1 MNKKSVVEDALFQ
14 IRNLE
19 EALKENAKGILSST
33 MKNEISS
40 LVKESLREQEEIDVE
55 DEEVVEPE
63 GQVDDVEDV
72 DLGVEPMA
80 TDDMEDD
87 DMEDMGMEDD
97 DAIDMTG
104 ADMSDVIKVFKSMD
118 DEDGVIVKRDANNN
132 IRLSDSET
140 GADYFIQLSEQYQDE
155 LDEQDDDLTLDE
167 TLYEIEMDDMDSRQD
182 VYRPD
187 VSDDEGW
194 SDKETQRMWNEQDED
209 GIVYRPDVSDDEGW
223 SDKETQRMWNE
234 EMDMDMD
241 MDPRRMSRRHSEMDE
256 TPMYEIEMDD
266 MDSRQDVYRPDVSD
280 DEGWSDKETQRM
292 WNEEMDMDMDFEEM
306 DMDPDPRGG
315 RNSRHYEDMDIDHV
329 MESKFK
335 SKGVGMGSPKFKYGQ
350 VMDYKT
356 TKQKEGKKMI
366 NTGSAK
372 KFSYK
377 DGENLDGEYR
387 PIKKRRET
395 TEASRT
401 LGAGRKFG
409 RNGLPKP
416 KAAPRHIS
424 ENEVEL
430 LKSKNEEYRKAL
442 NLFRT
447 KLNEVAI
454 FNSNLAYATRL
465 FTEHS
470 TTKQEK
476 INILRR
482 FDNVE
487 TLKESKSLYKSLK
500 DEFSSEKTKENS
512 INESF
517 EKSVTKTPVSGS
529 AVNLIESKTYEN
541 PQFLRMKDL
550 MGKIK

>member
-1 MNKKSVVEDALFQ
+1 MNKKSVVEDTLFQ
-14 IRNLE
+14 IKHLE

-55 DEEVVEPE
+55 DEEEVVEPE
-63 GQVDDVEDV
+63 GQEDDVEDI
-72 DLGVEPMA
+72 DLGAEPMDME
-80 TDDMEDD
+80 DDMEDD

-97 DAIDMTG
+97 EDAIDMTG

-118 DEDGVIVKRDANNN
+118 DEDGVIVKKDANNN
-132 IRLSDSET
+132 ITLSDTET
-140 GADYFIQLSEQYQDE
+140 GADYFIQLSEQYNEDE
-155 LDEQDDDLTLDE
+155 LDEEDNLTLDE
-167 TLYEIEMDDMDSRQD
+167 TLYEIEMDDFGM
-182 VYRPD
+182 
-187 VSDDEGW
+187 SDDEFEDEEFGF
-194 SDKETQRMWNEQDED
+194 EDED
-209 GIVYRPDVSDDEGW
+209 EEEEEG
-223 SDKETQRMWNE
+223 ER
-234 EMDMDMD
+234 
-241 MDPRRMSRRHSEMDE
+241 PRRMSRRHHEMDE
-256 TPMYEIEMDD
+256 TPMYETETDEVLYEIEMDEQED
-266 MDSRQDVYRPDVSD
+266 NKEQMD
-280 DEGWSDKETQRM
+280 
-292 WNEEMDMDMDFEEM
+292 EEDL
-306 DMDPDPRGG
+306 
-315 RNSRHYEDMDIDHV
+315 DHV

-335 SKGVGMGSPKFKYGQ
+335 AKGVGMGSPKFKYGQ

-377 DGENLDGEYR
+377 DGENLDGDYR
-387 PIKKRRET
+387 PIKKRET
-395 TEASRT
+395 KEASRT
-401 LGAGRKFG
+401 LGAGKRFG
-409 RNGLPKP
+409 RKGLPKP
-416 KAAPRHIS
+416 KAAPQHIS
-424 ENEVEL
+424 ETEVEL

-447 KLNEVAI
+447 KLNEVAV

-500 DEFSSEKTKENS
+500 DEFSSETTKDNS
-512 INESF
+512 LNESF
-517 EKSVTKTPVSGS
+517 EKAVTKTPVSGS

-550 MGKIK
+550 MGKLK

>member
-1 MNKKSVVEDALFQ
+1 
-14 IRNLE
+14 
-19 EALKENAKGILSST
+19 

-155 LDEQDDDLTLDE
+155 LDEQDDDDLTLDE

-209 GIVYRPDVSDDEGW
+209 GTVYRPNVSDDEGW

-306 DMDPDPRGG
+306 DMDSDSRGG
-315 RNSRHYEDMDIDHV
+315 RSSRHYEDMDIDHV

-335 SKGVGMGSPKFKYGQ
+335 YKGVGMGSPKFKYGQ

>member
-14 IRNLE
+14 IQSLE

-55 DEEVVEPE
+55 DEEEVVEPE

-72 DLGVEPMA
+72 DLGAEPMD
-80 TDDMEDD
+80 TDDDMEDD
-87 DMEDMGMEDD
+87 DMEDIDMGTDDD

-118 DEDGVIVKRDANNN
+118 DEDGVIVKKDANNN

-155 LDEQDDDLTLDE
+155 LDEEDEYEDEYEDEDLTLDE
-167 TLYEIEMDDMDSRQD
+167 TLYEIEMDDFGMS
-182 VYRPD
+182 
-187 VSDDEGW
+187 
-194 SDKETQRMWNEQDED
+194 DED
-209 GIVYRPDVSDDEGW
+209 ED
-223 SDKETQRMWNE
+223 E
-234 EMDMDMD
+234 EMDFEEEM
-241 MDPRRMSRRHSEMDE
+241 PRRMSRRHHEEMYE
-256 TPMYEIEMDD
+256 TPMYETNVDETLYEIEMDD
-266 MDSRQDVYRPDVSD
+266 FGMSD
-280 DEGWSDKETQRM
+280 EDED
-292 WNEEMDMDMDFEEM
+292 EEMDFEEM
-306 DMDPDPRGG
+306 DEEEMNR
-315 RNSRHYEDMDIDHV
+315 V

-335 SKGVGMGSPKFKYGQ
+335 AKGVGMGSPKFKYGQ

-401 LGAGRKFG
+401 LGAGTKFG

>member
-14 IRNLE
+14 IQSLE

-55 DEEVVEPE
+55 DEEEVVEPE

-72 DLGVEPMA
+72 ELGDEPMA
-80 TDDMEDD
+80 TDDDMEDD
-87 DMEDMGMEDD
+87 DTEDIDMGMEDE

-118 DEDGVIVKRDANNN
+118 DEDGVIVKRDASNN
-132 IRLSDSET
+132 ITLSDSET

-155 LDEQDDDLTLDE
+155 LDEEDEYEDEDLTLDE
-167 TLYEIEMDDMDSRQD
+167 TLYEIEMDDFGMS
-182 VYRPD
+182 
-187 VSDDEGW
+187 
-194 SDKETQRMWNEQDED
+194 DED
-209 GIVYRPDVSDDEGW
+209 EDEELEFE
-223 SDKETQRMWNE
+223 DEEE
-234 EMDMDMD
+234 EM
-241 MDPRRMSRRHSEMDE
+241 PRRMSRRHHEEMYE
-256 TPMYEIEMDD
+256 TPMYETNVDETLYEIEMDD
-266 MDSRQDVYRPDVSD
+266 FGMSD
-280 DEGWSDKETQRM
+280 EDEDEY
-292 WNEEMDMDMDFEEM
+292 EELDEE
-306 DMDPDPRGG
+306 DL
-315 RNSRHYEDMDIDHV
+315 DHV

-335 SKGVGMGSPKFKYGQ
+335 AKGVGMGSPKFKYGQ

-401 LGAGRKFG
+401 LGAGTKFG
-409 RNGLPKP
+409 RKGLPKP

>member
-1 MNKKSVVEDALFQ
+1 MNKKSVVEDTLFQ
-14 IRNLE
+14 IKNLE
-19 EALKENAKGILSST
+19 QVLKENAKGILSST
-33 MKNEISS
+33 MKDEISS

-55 DEEVVEPE
+55 DPEEVVEPE
-63 GQVDDVEDV
+63 GQEDDVEDI
-72 DLGVEPMA
+72 DLGDEPM
-80 TDDMEDD
+80 DMEVDMEDD
-87 DMEDMGMEDD
+87 DVEDISMDSEDD

-104 ADMSDVIKVFKSMD
+104 SDMSDVIKVFKSMS
-118 DEDGVIVKRDANNN
+118 DEDGVIVKKDANNN
-132 IRLSDSET
+132 ITLSDPET

-155 LDEQDDDLTLDE
+155 LDKEEDLSLDE
-167 TLYEIEMDDMDSRQD
+167 TLYEIEMDDFDM
-182 VYRPD
+182 
-187 VSDDEGW
+187 SDYG
-194 SDKETQRMWNEQDED
+194 TED
-209 GIVYRPDVSDDEGW
+209 
-223 SDKETQRMWNE
+223 
-234 EMDMDMD
+234 EMDFEEEDEMDFEEE
-241 MDPRRMSRRHSEMDE
+241 PRHRSRRHHEMDE
-256 TPMYEIEMDD
+256 TPMYETETDEVLYEIEMD
-266 MDSRQDVYRPDVSD
+266 
-280 DEGWSDKETQRM
+280 
-292 WNEEMDMDMDFEEM
+292 EEEDGE
-306 DMDPDPRGG
+306 DMDP
-315 RNSRHYEDMDIDHV
+315 V
-329 MESKFK
+329 MEGKFK
-335 SKGVGMGSPKFKYGQ
+335 AKGMGMGSPKFKYGQ
-350 VMDYKT
+350 TMDFKMP
-356 TKQKEGKKMI
+356 KQKEGKKMI

-372 KFSYK
+372 KFTYK

-387 PIKKRRET
+387 PIKKRKET

-409 RNGLPKP
+409 RKGLPKP
-416 KAAPRHIS
+416 KSAPQNIS
-424 ENEVEL
+424 ETEVEL

-447 KLNEVAI
+447 KLNEVAV

-487 TLKESKSLYKSLK
+487 TLKESKSLYKTLK
-500 DEFSSEKTKENS
+500 DEFSSETTKENS

>member
-14 IRNLE
+14 IRSLE

-55 DEEVVEPE
+55 DEEEVVEPE

-80 TDDMEDD
+80 TDDGIEDD
-87 DMEDMGMEDD
+87 DIEDIDMGVEDD

-132 IRLSDSET
+132 ITLSDSET

-155 LDEQDDDLTLDE
+155 LDEEDEDEDEYEGEDLTLDE
-167 TLYEIEMDDMDSRQD
+167 DLYEIEMDDFGMS
-182 VYRPD
+182 
-187 VSDDEGW
+187 E
-194 SDKETQRMWNEQDED
+194 EDED
-209 GIVYRPDVSDDEGW
+209 EETDEVL
-223 SDKETQRMWNE
+223 
-234 EMDMDMD
+234 
-241 MDPRRMSRRHSEMDE
+241 
-256 TPMYEIEMDD
+256 YEIEMD
-266 MDSRQDVYRPDVSD
+266 
-280 DEGWSDKETQRM
+280 E
-292 WNEEMDMDMDFEEM
+292 EEMDEEEM
-306 DMDPDPRGG
+306 DE
-315 RNSRHYEDMDIDHV
+315 EDTDHV

-401 LGAGRKFG
+401 LGAGTKFG
-409 RNGLPKP
+409 RKGLPKP
-416 KAAPRHIS
+416 KAAPQHIS
-424 ENEVEL
+424 ETEVEL

-500 DEFSSEKTKENS
+500 DEFSSETTKENS

-550 MGKIK
+550 MVKIK

>member
-55 DEEVVEPE
+55 DEEEVVEPE

-72 DLGVEPMA
+72 DLGVEPMD
-80 TDDMEDD
+80 TDDDMEDD
-87 DMEDMGMEDD
+87 DMEDIDMGMEDD

-118 DEDGVIVKRDANNN
+118 DEDGVIVKKDANNN
-132 IRLSDSET
+132 ITLSDSET

-155 LDEQDDDLTLDE
+155 LDEEDEDEDEYEGEDLTLDE
-167 TLYEIEMDDMDSRQD
+167 DLYEIEMDDFGMS
-182 VYRPD
+182 
-187 VSDDEGW
+187 E
-194 SDKETQRMWNEQDED
+194 EDED
-209 GIVYRPDVSDDEGW
+209 EETDEVL
-223 SDKETQRMWNE
+223 
-234 EMDMDMD
+234 
-241 MDPRRMSRRHSEMDE
+241 
-256 TPMYEIEMDD
+256 YEIEMD
-266 MDSRQDVYRPDVSD
+266 
-280 DEGWSDKETQRM
+280 E
-292 WNEEMDMDMDFEEM
+292 EEMDEEEM
-306 DMDPDPRGG
+306 DE
-315 RNSRHYEDMDIDHV
+315 EDTDHV

-377 DGENLDGEYR
+377 DGENLDGDYK

-401 LGAGRKFG
+401 LGAGTKFG
-409 RNGLPKP
+409 RKGLPKP
-416 KAAPRHIS
+416 KAAPQHIS
-424 ENEVEL
+424 ETEVEL

-487 TLKESKSLYKSLK
+487 TIKESKSLYKTLK
-500 DEFSSEKTKENS
+500 DEFSSETTKENS

>member
-1 MNKKSVVEDALFQ
+1 
-14 IRNLE
+14 
-19 EALKENAKGILSST
+19 

-55 DEEVVEPE
+55 DEEEVVEPE

-72 DLGVEPMA
+72 DLGPEPMA
-80 TDDMEDD
+80 MDDDMEDD
-87 DMEDMGMEDD
+87 EMEGMGMEDD

-118 DEDGVIVKRDANNN
+118 DEDGVIVKRDASNN
-132 IRLSDSET
+132 ITLSDSGT

-155 LDEQDDDLTLDE
+155 YEDEDEDLTLDE
-167 TLYEIEMDDMDSRQD
+167 TLYEIEMDDFGM
-182 VYRPD
+182 
-187 VSDDEGW
+187 SDDMN
-194 SDKETQRMWNEQDED
+194 D
-209 GIVYRPDVSDDEGW
+209 
-223 SDKETQRMWNE
+223 E
-234 EMDMDMD
+234 EMDFEEMDFEER
-241 MDPRRMSRRHSEMDE
+241 PRRMSRRHHEEMDE
-256 TPMYEIEMDD
+256 
-266 MDSRQDVYRPDVSD
+266 
-280 DEGWSDKETQRM
+280 
-292 WNEEMDMDMDFEEM
+292 
-306 DMDPDPRGG
+306 
-315 RNSRHYEDMDIDHV
+315 EDMDHV

-335 SKGVGMGSPKFKYGQ
+335 AKGVGMGSPKFKYGQ

-401 LGAGRKFG
+401 LGAGTKFG
-409 RNGLPKP
+409 RKGLPKP
-416 KAAPRHIS
+416 KAAPQHIS
-424 ENEVEL
+424 ETEVEL

-447 KLNEVAI
+447 KLNEVAT

>member
-14 IRNLE
+14 IQSLE

-55 DEEVVEPE
+55 DEKEVVEPE

-72 DLGVEPMA
+72 ELGDEPMA
-80 TDDMEDD
+80 TDDDMEDD
-87 DMEDMGMEDD
+87 DMEDIDMGVEDD

-132 IRLSDSET
+132 ITLSDSET

-155 LDEQDDDLTLDE
+155 LDEEDEYEDEDITLDE
-167 TLYEIEMDDMDSRQD
+167 TLYEIEMDDFGMS
-182 VYRPD
+182 
-187 VSDDEGW
+187 
-194 SDKETQRMWNEQDED
+194 DED
-209 GIVYRPDVSDDEGW
+209 E
-223 SDKETQRMWNE
+223 E
-234 EMDMDMD
+234 EMDFEER
-241 MDPRRMSRRHSEMDE
+241 PRRMSRRHNEEMYE
-256 TPMYEIEMDD
+256 TPMYETNVDETLYEIEMDD
-266 MDSRQDVYRPDVSD
+266 FGMSD
-280 DEGWSDKETQRM
+280 EDED
-292 WNEEMDMDMDFEEM
+292 EEMDFEEL
-306 DMDPDPRGG
+306 DE
-315 RNSRHYEDMDIDHV
+315 EDLDHV

-335 SKGVGMGSPKFKYGQ
+335 AKGVGMGSPKFKYGQ

-401 LGAGRKFG
+401 LGAGTKFG
-409 RNGLPKP
+409 RKGLPKP
-416 KAAPRHIS
+416 KAAPQHIS
-424 ENEVEL
+424 ETEVEL

-500 DEFSSEKTKENS
+500 DEFSSETTKENS

-550 MGKIK
+550 MVKIK

>member
-1 MNKKSVVEDALFQ
+1 MNKKSVVEDTLFQ
-14 IRNLE
+14 IKHLE

-55 DEEVVEPE
+55 DEEEVVEPE
-63 GQVDDVEDV
+63 GQEDDVEDI
-72 DLGVEPMA
+72 DLGAEPMDVE
-80 TDDMEDD
+80 DDMEDD
-87 DMEDMGMEDD
+87 DMEDMDMGMEDD
-97 DAIDMTG
+97 EDAIDMTG

-118 DEDGVIVKRDANNN
+118 DEDGVIVKKDANNN
-132 IRLSDSET
+132 ITLSDTET
-140 GADYFIQLSEQYQDE
+140 GADYFIQLSEQYNEDE
-155 LDEQDDDLTLDE
+155 LDEEDDLTLDE
-167 TLYEIEMDDMDSRQD
+167 TLYEIEMDDFGM
-182 VYRPD
+182 
-187 VSDDEGW
+187 SDDEFEDEEFGF
-194 SDKETQRMWNEQDED
+194 EDED
-209 GIVYRPDVSDDEGW
+209 
-223 SDKETQRMWNE
+223 E
-234 EMDMDMD
+234 EEEER
-241 MDPRRMSRRHSEMDE
+241 PRRMSRRHHEMDE
-256 TPMYEIEMDD
+256 TPMYETETDEVLYEIEMDE
-266 MDSRQDVYRPDVSD
+266 QEG
-280 DEGWSDKETQRM
+280 DEGIPPKTRVSQSGM
-292 WNEEMDMDMDFEEM
+292 EEMDEE
-306 DMDPDPRGG
+306 DL
-315 RNSRHYEDMDIDHV
+315 DHV

-335 SKGVGMGSPKFKYGQ
+335 AKGVGMGSPKFKYGQ

-377 DGENLDGEYR
+377 DGENLDGDYR
-387 PIKKRRET
+387 PIKKRET
-395 TEASRT
+395 KEASRT
-401 LGAGRKFG
+401 LGAGTRFG
-409 RNGLPKP
+409 RKGLPKP
-416 KAAPRHIS
+416 KAAPQHIS
-424 ENEVEL
+424 ETEVEL

-447 KLNEVAI
+447 KLNEVAV

-500 DEFSSEKTKENS
+500 DEFSSETTKDNS
-512 INESF
+512 LNESF
-517 EKSVTKTPVSGS
+517 EKAVTKTPVSGS

-550 MGKIK
+550 MGKLK

>member
-1 MNKKSVVEDALFQ
+1 MNKKSVVEDTLFQ
-14 IRNLE
+14 IKNLE
-19 EALKENAKGILSST
+19 QVLKENAKGILSST
-33 MKNEISS
+33 MKDEISS

-55 DEEVVEPE
+55 DPEEVVEPE
-63 GQVDDVEDV
+63 GQEDDVEDI
-72 DLGVEPMA
+72 DLGDEPM
-80 TDDMEDD
+80 DMEVDMEDD
-87 DMEDMGMEDD
+87 DVEDISMDSEDD

-104 ADMSDVIKVFKSMD
+104 SDMSDVIKVFKSMS
-118 DEDGVIVKRDANNN
+118 DEDGVIVKKDANNN
-132 IRLSDSET
+132 ITLSDPET

-155 LDEQDDDLTLDE
+155 LDKEEDLSLDE
-167 TLYEIEMDDMDSRQD
+167 TLYEIEMDDFEMS
-182 VYRPD
+182 Y
-187 VSDDEGW
+187 DD
-194 SDKETQRMWNEQDED
+194 MED
-209 GIVYRPDVSDDEGW
+209 DDME
-223 SDKETQRMWNE
+223 DDFEEE
-234 EMDMDMD
+234 EMDFEER
-241 MDPRRMSRRHSEMDE
+241 PRRMSRRHHEMDE
-256 TPMYEIEMDD
+256 TPMYETETDEVLYEIEMD
-266 MDSRQDVYRPDVSD
+266 
-280 DEGWSDKETQRM
+280 
-292 WNEEMDMDMDFEEM
+292 EEEDGE
-306 DMDPDPRGG
+306 DMDP
-315 RNSRHYEDMDIDHV
+315 V
-329 MESKFK
+329 MEGKFK
-335 SKGVGMGSPKFKYGQ
+335 AKGMGMGSPKFTYGQ
-350 VMDYKT
+350 TMDFKMP
-356 TKQKEGKKMI
+356 KQKEGKKMI

-372 KFSYK
+372 KFTYK

-387 PIKKRRET
+387 PIKKRKET

-409 RNGLPKP
+409 RKGLPKP
-416 KAAPRHIS
+416 KAAPQHIS
-424 ENEVEL
+424 ETEVEL

-487 TLKESKSLYKSLK
+487 TLKESKSLYKTLK
-500 DEFSSEKTKENS
+500 DEFSSETTKENS

>member
-1 MNKKSVVEDALFQ
+1 MADTKKLV
-14 IRNLE
+14 E
-19 EALKENAKGILSST
+19 EAMSQIKSLENVIAENAKGILSST

-55 DEEVVEPE
+55 DEEEVVEPE

-72 DLGVEPMA
+72 DLGAEPMA
-80 TDDMEDD
+80 TDDDMEDD
-87 DMEDMGMEDD
+87 DMEDIDMGTDDD

-118 DEDGVIVKRDANNN
+118 DEDGVIVKRDASNN
-132 IRLSDSET
+132 ITLSDSET

-155 LDEQDDDLTLDE
+155 LDEEDEYEDEYEDEDLTLDE
-167 TLYEIEMDDMDSRQD
+167 TLYEIEMDDFGMS
-182 VYRPD
+182 
-187 VSDDEGW
+187 
-194 SDKETQRMWNEQDED
+194 DED
-209 GIVYRPDVSDDEGW
+209 EDEELEFE
-223 SDKETQRMWNE
+223 DEEE
-234 EMDMDMD
+234 EMDFEER
-241 MDPRRMSRRHSEMDE
+241 PRRMSRRHHEEMYE
-256 TPMYEIEMDD
+256 TPMYETNVDETLYEIEMDD
-266 MDSRQDVYRPDVSD
+266 FGMSD
-280 DEGWSDKETQRM
+280 EDEELD
-292 WNEEMDMDMDFEEM
+292 EEDL
-306 DMDPDPRGG
+306 
-315 RNSRHYEDMDIDHV
+315 DHV

-335 SKGVGMGSPKFKYGQ
+335 AKGVGMGSPKFKYGQ

-401 LGAGRKFG
+401 LGAGTKFG
-409 RNGLPKP
+409 RKGLPKP
-416 KAAPRHIS
+416 KAAPQHIS
-424 ENEVEL
+424 ETEVEL

>member
-118 DEDGVIVKRDANNN
+118 DEDGVIVKRDASNN
-132 IRLSDSET
+132 ITLSDSGT

-155 LDEQDDDLTLDE
+155 YEDEDEDLTLDEIMLDE
-167 TLYEIEMDDMDSRQD
+167 TLYEIEMDDFGM
-182 VYRPD
+182 
-187 VSDDEGW
+187 SDD
-194 SDKETQRMWNEQDED
+194 M
-209 GIVYRPDVSDDEGW
+209 DD
-223 SDKETQRMWNE
+223 E
-234 EMDMDMD
+234 EMDFEEMDFEER
-241 MDPRRMSRRHSEMDE
+241 PRRMSRRHHE
-256 TPMYEIEMDD
+256 EMDD
-266 MDSRQDVYRPDVSD
+266 
-280 DEGWSDKETQRM
+280 
-292 WNEEMDMDMDFEEM
+292 
-306 DMDPDPRGG
+306 
-315 RNSRHYEDMDIDHV
+315 EDMDHV

-335 SKGVGMGSPKFKYGQ
+335 AKGVGMGSPKFKYGQ

-416 KAAPRHIS
+416 KAAPQHIS
-424 ENEVEL
+424 ETEVEL

-550 MGKIK
+550 MGRIK

>member
-14 IRNLE
+14 IRSLE

-55 DEEVVEPE
+55 DEEEVVEPE

-80 TDDMEDD
+80 TDDGIEDD
-87 DMEDMGMEDD
+87 DIEDIDMGVEDD

-118 DEDGVIVKRDANNN
+118 DEDGVIVKKDANNN
-132 IRLSDSET
+132 ITLSDSET

-155 LDEQDDDLTLDE
+155 LDEEDEDEDEYEGEDLTLDE
-167 TLYEIEMDDMDSRQD
+167 DLYEIEMDDFGMS
-182 VYRPD
+182 
-187 VSDDEGW
+187 E
-194 SDKETQRMWNEQDED
+194 EDED
-209 GIVYRPDVSDDEGW
+209 EETDEVL
-223 SDKETQRMWNE
+223 
-234 EMDMDMD
+234 
-241 MDPRRMSRRHSEMDE
+241 
-256 TPMYEIEMDD
+256 YEIEMD
-266 MDSRQDVYRPDVSD
+266 
-280 DEGWSDKETQRM
+280 E
-292 WNEEMDMDMDFEEM
+292 EEMDEEEM
-306 DMDPDPRGG
+306 DE
-315 RNSRHYEDMDIDHV
+315 EDTDHV

-377 DGENLDGEYR
+377 DGENLDGDYK

-401 LGAGRKFG
+401 LGAGTKFG
-409 RNGLPKP
+409 RKGLPKP
-416 KAAPRHIS
+416 KAAPQHIS
-424 ENEVEL
+424 ETEVEL

-550 MGKIK
+550 MVKIK

>member
-1 MNKKSVVEDALFQ
+1 MNKKSVVEDTLFQ
-14 IRNLE
+14 IKNLE
-19 EALKENAKGILSST
+19 QVLKENAKGILSST
-33 MKNEISS
+33 MKDEISS

-55 DEEVVEPE
+55 DPEEVVEPE
-63 GQVDDVEDV
+63 GQEDDVEDI
-72 DLGVEPMA
+72 DLGAEPM
-80 TDDMEDD
+80 DMEVDMEDD
-87 DMEDMGMEDD
+87 DVEDISMDSEDD

-104 ADMSDVIKVFKSMD
+104 ADMSDVIKVFKSMS
-118 DEDGVIVKRDANNN
+118 DEDGVIVKKDANNN
-132 IRLSDSET
+132 ITLSDPET

-155 LDEQDDDLTLDE
+155 LDKEEDLSLDE
-167 TLYEIEMDDMDSRQD
+167 TLYEIEMDDFDMSDYG
-182 VYRPD
+182 VE
-187 VSDDEGW
+187 DDEF
-194 SDKETQRMWNEQDED
+194 EDED
-209 GIVYRPDVSDDEGW
+209 E
-223 SDKETQRMWNE
+223 E
-234 EMDMDMD
+234 EMDFEEE
-241 MDPRRMSRRHSEMDE
+241 PRHRSRRHHEMDE
-256 TPMYEIEMDD
+256 TPMYETETDEVLYEIEMD
-266 MDSRQDVYRPDVSD
+266 
-280 DEGWSDKETQRM
+280 E
-292 WNEEMDMDMDFEEM
+292 EEMEEEEGE
-306 DMDPDPRGG
+306 DMDP
-315 RNSRHYEDMDIDHV
+315 V
-329 MESKFK
+329 MEGKFK
-335 SKGVGMGSPKFKYGQ
+335 AKGIGMGSPKFKYGQ
-350 VMDYKT
+350 TMDYKT

-377 DGENLDGEYR
+377 DGENLDGDYK

-401 LGAGRKFG
+401 LGAGTKFG
-409 RNGLPKP
+409 RKGLPKP
-416 KAAPRHIS
+416 KAAPQHIS
-424 ENEVEL
+424 ETEVEL

-487 TLKESKSLYKSLK
+487 TLKESKSLYKTLK
-500 DEFSSEKTKENS
+500 DEFSSEITKENS

>member
-14 IRNLE
+14 IRSLE

-55 DEEVVEPE
+55 DEEEVVEPE

-72 DLGVEPMA
+72 DLGAEPIP
-80 TDDMEDD
+80 TDDIEDD
-87 DMEDMGMEDD
+87 DIEDIDMGMEDE

-118 DEDGVIVKRDANNN
+118 DEDGVIVKRDASNN
-132 IRLSDSET
+132 ITLSDSET

-155 LDEQDDDLTLDE
+155 LDEQDEDEDEDEDLTLDEIMLDE
-167 TLYEIEMDDMDSRQD
+167 TLYEIEMDDFGM
-182 VYRPD
+182 
-187 VSDDEGW
+187 SDDME
-194 SDKETQRMWNEQDED
+194 DE
-209 GIVYRPDVSDDEGW
+209 E
-223 SDKETQRMWNE
+223 EE
-234 EMDMDMD
+234 EMDFEER
-241 MDPRRMSRRHSEMDE
+241 PRRMSRRHNEEMYE
-256 TPMYEIEMDD
+256 TPMYETNVDETLYEIEMDD
-266 MDSRQDVYRPDVSD
+266 FGMSD
-280 DEGWSDKETQRM
+280 EEEYEELDE
-292 WNEEMDMDMDFEEM
+292 
-306 DMDPDPRGG
+306 
-315 RNSRHYEDMDIDHV
+315 EDLDHV

-335 SKGVGMGSPKFKYGQ
+335 AKGVGMGSPKFKYGQ

-401 LGAGRKFG
+401 LGAGTKFG
-409 RNGLPKP
+409 RKGLPKP
-416 KAAPRHIS
+416 KAAPQHIS
-424 ENEVEL
+424 ETEVEL

-500 DEFSSEKTKENS
+500 DEFSSETTKES
-512 INESF
+512 SLNESF
-517 EKSVTKTPVSGS
+517 EKAVTKTPVSGS

>member
-1 MNKKSVVEDALFQ
+1 MNKKSVVEDTLFQ
-14 IRNLE
+14 IKNLE
-19 EALKENAKGILSST
+19 QVLKENAKGILSST
-33 MKNEISS
+33 MKDEISS

-55 DEEVVEPE
+55 DPEEVVEPE
-63 GQVDDVEDV
+63 GQEDDVEDI
-72 DLGVEPMA
+72 DLGAEPM
-80 TDDMEDD
+80 DMEVDMEDD
-87 DMEDMGMEDD
+87 DVEDIDMDVEDD

-104 ADMSDVIKVFKSMD
+104 ADMSDVIKVFKSMS
-118 DEDGVIVKRDANNN
+118 DEDGVIVKKDANNN
-132 IRLSDSET
+132 ITLSDPET
-140 GADYFIQLSEQYQDE
+140 GADYYIQLSEQYNEDKYE
-155 LDEQDDDLTLDE
+155 DLSLDE
-167 TLYEIEMDDMDSRQD
+167 TLYEIEMDEFDMSYDDMEDSD
-182 VYRPD
+182 MGMED
-187 VSDDEGW
+187 SDMGMEDDE
-194 SDKETQRMWNEQDED
+194 
-209 GIVYRPDVSDDEGW
+209 
-223 SDKETQRMWNE
+223 
-234 EMDMDMD
+234 EM
-241 MDPRRMSRRHSEMDE
+241 PRRMSRRHHEMDE
-256 TPMYEIEMDD
+256 TPMYETETDEVLYEIEMD
-266 MDSRQDVYRPDVSD
+266 
-280 DEGWSDKETQRM
+280 E
-292 WNEEMDMDMDFEEM
+292 
-306 DMDPDPRGG
+306 
-315 RNSRHYEDMDIDHV
+315 EDMDEEDMDHV
-329 MESKFK
+329 MEAKFK
-335 SKGVGMGSPKFKYGQ
+335 AKGMGMGSPKFEYGQ
-350 VMDYKT
+350 TMDYKT

-372 KFSYK
+372 KFTYK

-387 PIKKRRET
+387 PIKKRKET

-409 RNGLPKP
+409 RKGLPKP
-416 KAAPRHIS
+416 KAAPQHIS
-424 ENEVEL
+424 ETEVEL

-487 TLKESKSLYKSLK
+487 TLKESKSLYKTLK
-500 DEFSSEKTKENS
+500 DEFSSETTKENS

>member
-14 IRNLE
+14 IRSLE

-55 DEEVVEPE
+55 DEEEVVEPE

-72 DLGVEPMA
+72 DLGPEPMA
-80 TDDMEDD
+80 MDDDMEDD
-87 DMEDMGMEDD
+87 EMEGMGMEDD

-118 DEDGVIVKRDANNN
+118 DEDGVIVKRDASNN
-132 IRLSDSET
+132 ITLSDSGT

-155 LDEQDDDLTLDE
+155 YEDEDEDLTLDEIMLDE
-167 TLYEIEMDDMDSRQD
+167 TLYEIEMDDFGM
-182 VYRPD
+182 
-187 VSDDEGW
+187 SDD
-194 SDKETQRMWNEQDED
+194 M
-209 GIVYRPDVSDDEGW
+209 DD
-223 SDKETQRMWNE
+223 E
-234 EMDMDMD
+234 EMDFEEMDFEER
-241 MDPRRMSRRHSEMDE
+241 PRRMSSRHNEEMYE
-256 TPMYEIEMDD
+256 TPMYETNVDETLYEIEMDD
-266 MDSRQDVYRPDVSD
+266 FGMSD
-280 DEGWSDKETQRM
+280 EDED
-292 WNEEMDMDMDFEEM
+292 EEMDFEDE
-306 DMDPDPRGG
+306 DE
-315 RNSRHYEDMDIDHV
+315 EDMDHV

-335 SKGVGMGSPKFKYGQ
+335 AKGVGMGSPKFKYGQ

-401 LGAGRKFG
+401 LGAGTKFG
-409 RNGLPKP
+409 RKGLPKP
-416 KAAPRHIS
+416 KAAPQHIS
-424 ENEVEL
+424 ETEVEL

>member
-1 MNKKSVVEDALFQ
+1 
-14 IRNLE
+14 
-19 EALKENAKGILSST
+19 
-33 MKNEISS
+33 
-40 LVKESLREQEEIDVE
+40 
-55 DEEVVEPE
+55 
-63 GQVDDVEDV
+63 
-72 DLGVEPMA
+72 
-80 TDDMEDD
+80 MEDD
-87 DMEDMGMEDD
+87 DIEDIDLGMEDE

-118 DEDGVIVKRDANNN
+118 DEDGVIVKRDASNN
-132 IRLSDSET
+132 ITLSDSET

-155 LDEQDDDLTLDE
+155 LDEEDEYEGEDLTLDE
-167 TLYEIEMDDMDSRQD
+167 TLYEIEMDDFGMS
-182 VYRPD
+182 
-187 VSDDEGW
+187 
-194 SDKETQRMWNEQDED
+194 DED
-209 GIVYRPDVSDDEGW
+209 EELEFEDE
-223 SDKETQRMWNE
+223 E
-234 EMDMDMD
+234 EEEI
-241 MDPRRMSRRHSEMDE
+241 PRRMSRRHHEEMYE
-256 TPMYEIEMDD
+256 TPMYETNVDETLYEIEMDD
-266 MDSRQDVYRPDVSD
+266 LGMSD
-280 DEGWSDKETQRM
+280 EDEELY
-292 WNEEMDMDMDFEEM
+292 EEDL
-306 DMDPDPRGG
+306 
-315 RNSRHYEDMDIDHV
+315 DHV

-335 SKGVGMGSPKFKYGQ
+335 AKGVGMGSPKFKYGQ

-401 LGAGRKFG
+401 LGAGTKFG
-409 RNGLPKP
+409 RKGLPKP
-416 KAAPRHIS
+416 KAAPQHIS
-424 ENEVEL
+424 ETEVEL

>member
-1 MNKKSVVEDALFQ
+1 MNKKSVVEDTLFQ
-14 IRNLE
+14 IKHLE

-55 DEEVVEPE
+55 DEEEVVEPE
-63 GQVDDVEDV
+63 GQEDDVEDI
-72 DLGVEPMA
+72 DLGAEPMDME
-80 TDDMEDD
+80 DDMEDD
-87 DMEDMGMEDD
+87 DMEDMDMGMEDD
-97 DAIDMTG
+97 EDAIDMTG

-118 DEDGVIVKRDANNN
+118 DEDGVIVKKDANNN
-132 IRLSDSET
+132 ITLSDTET
-140 GADYFIQLSEQYQDE
+140 GADYFIQLSEQYNEDN
-155 LDEQDDDLTLDE
+155 LTLDE
-167 TLYEIEMDDMDSRQD
+167 TLYEIEMDDFGM
-182 VYRPD
+182 
-187 VSDDEGW
+187 SDDEFEDEEFGF
-194 SDKETQRMWNEQDED
+194 EDED
-209 GIVYRPDVSDDEGW
+209 
-223 SDKETQRMWNE
+223 E
-234 EMDMDMD
+234 EEEER
-241 MDPRRMSRRHSEMDE
+241 PRRMSRRHHEMDE
-256 TPMYEIEMDD
+256 TPMYETQVDEVLYEITLDEDADAEGYPEMDED
-266 MDSRQDVYRPDVSD
+266 ADA
-280 DEGWSDKETQRM
+280 EGYP
-292 WNEEMDMDMDFEEM
+292 EMDEEEL
-306 DMDPDPRGG
+306 
-315 RNSRHYEDMDIDHV
+315 NNV

-335 SKGVGMGSPKFKYGQ
+335 AKGVGMGSPKFKYGQ

-377 DGENLDGEYR
+377 DGENLDGDYR
-387 PIKKRRET
+387 PIKKRET
-395 TEASRT
+395 KEASRT
-401 LGAGRKFG
+401 LGAGTRFG
-409 RNGLPKP
+409 RKGLPKP
-416 KAAPRHIS
+416 KAAPQHIS
-424 ENEVEL
+424 ETEVEL

-447 KLNEVAI
+447 KLNEVAV

-500 DEFSSEKTKENS
+500 DEFSSETTKDNS
-512 INESF
+512 LNESF
-517 EKSVTKTPVSGS
+517 EKAVTKTPVSGS

-550 MGKIK
+550 MGKLK

>member
-14 IRNLE
+14 IRSLE

-55 DEEVVEPE
+55 DEEEVVEPE

-80 TDDMEDD
+80 TDDDMEDD
-87 DMEDMGMEDD
+87 DIEDIDLGMEDE

-104 ADMSDVIKVFKSMD
+104 ADMSDVIKVFKSMS
-118 DEDGVIVKRDANNN
+118 DEDGVIVKKDANNN
-132 IRLSDSET
+132 ITLSDPET

-155 LDEQDDDLTLDE
+155 LDEQDEDGYEGEDLTLDE
-167 TLYEIEMDDMDSRQD
+167 TLYEIEMDDFGM
-182 VYRPD
+182 
-187 VSDDEGW
+187 SDD
-194 SDKETQRMWNEQDED
+194 M
-209 GIVYRPDVSDDEGW
+209 DDE
-223 SDKETQRMWNE
+223 EEEEE
-234 EMDMDMD
+234 EMDFEER
-241 MDPRRMSRRHSEMDE
+241 PIRMSRRHSEEMYE
-256 TPMYEIEMDD
+256 TPMYETDVDETLYEIEMNDFG
-266 MDSRQDVYRPDVSD
+266 MSD
-280 DEGWSDKETQRM
+280 EDE
-292 WNEEMDMDMDFEEM
+292 
-306 DMDPDPRGG
+306 
-315 RNSRHYEDMDIDHV
+315 EDLDHV

-335 SKGVGMGSPKFKYGQ
+335 AKGVGMGSPKFKYGQ

-401 LGAGRKFG
+401 LGAGTKFG
-409 RNGLPKP
+409 RKGLPKP

-550 MGKIK
+550 MVKIK

>member
-1 MNKKSVVEDALFQ
+1 M
-14 IRNLE
+14 
-19 EALKENAKGILSST
+19 
-33 MKNEISS
+33 
-40 LVKESLREQEEIDVE
+40 
-55 DEEVVEPE
+55 
-63 GQVDDVEDV
+63 
-72 DLGVEPMA
+72 GV
-80 TDDMEDD
+80 
-87 DMEDMGMEDD
+87 EDD

-118 DEDGVIVKRDANNN
+118 DEDGVIVKRDASNN
-132 IRLSDSET
+132 ITLSDSET

-155 LDEQDDDLTLDE
+155 LDEEDEYEDEDLTLDE
-167 TLYEIEMDDMDSRQD
+167 TLYEIEMDDFGMS
-182 VYRPD
+182 
-187 VSDDEGW
+187 
-194 SDKETQRMWNEQDED
+194 DED
-209 GIVYRPDVSDDEGW
+209 EDEELEFE
-223 SDKETQRMWNE
+223 DEEE
-234 EMDMDMD
+234 EMDFEER
-241 MDPRRMSRRHSEMDE
+241 PRRMSRRHHEEMYE
-256 TPMYEIEMDD
+256 TPMYETNVDETLYEIEMDD
-266 MDSRQDVYRPDVSD
+266 FGMSD
-280 DEGWSDKETQRM
+280 EDEELD
-292 WNEEMDMDMDFEEM
+292 EEDL
-306 DMDPDPRGG
+306 
-315 RNSRHYEDMDIDHV
+315 DHV

-335 SKGVGMGSPKFKYGQ
+335 AKGVGMGSPKFKYGQ

-401 LGAGRKFG
+401 LGAGTKFG
-409 RNGLPKP
+409 RKGLPKP
-416 KAAPRHIS
+416 KAAPQHIS
-424 ENEVEL
+424 ETEVEL

-550 MGKIK
+550 MVKIK

>member
-1 MNKKSVVEDALFQ
+1 MY
-14 IRNLE
+14 
-19 EALKENAKGILSST
+19 
-33 MKNEISS
+33 
-40 LVKESLREQEEIDVE
+40 
-55 DEEVVEPE
+55 
-63 GQVDDVEDV
+63 
-72 DLGVEPMA
+72 
-80 TDDMEDD
+80 
-87 DMEDMGMEDD
+87 
-97 DAIDMTG
+97 
-104 ADMSDVIKVFKSMD
+104 
-118 DEDGVIVKRDANNN
+118 
-132 IRLSDSET
+132 ET
-140 GADYFIQLSEQYQDE
+140 NV
-155 LDEQDDDLTLDE
+155 DE
-167 TLYEIEMDDMDSRQD
+167 TLYEIEMDDFGM
-182 VYRPD
+182 
-187 VSDDEGW
+187 SDEY
-194 SDKETQRMWNEQDED
+194 ED
-209 GIVYRPDVSDDEGW
+209 
-223 SDKETQRMWNE
+223 E
-234 EMDMDMD
+234 EM
-241 MDPRRMSRRHSEMDE
+241 
-256 TPMYEIEMDD
+256 YE
-266 MDSRQDVYRPDVSD
+266 
-280 DEGWSDKETQRM
+280 
-292 WNEEMDMDMDFEEM
+292 
-306 DMDPDPRGG
+306 
-315 RNSRHYEDMDIDHV
+315 EDMDHV

-335 SKGVGMGSPKFKYGQ
+335 AKGVGMGSPKFKYGQ

-401 LGAGRKFG
+401 LGAGTKFG
-409 RNGLPKP
+409 RKGLPKP
-416 KAAPRHIS
+416 KAAPQHIS
-424 ENEVEL
+424 ETEVEL

-500 DEFSSEKTKENS
+500 DEFSSETTKENS

>member
-14 IRNLE
+14 IRSLE

-55 DEEVVEPE
+55 DEEEVVEPE

-80 TDDMEDD
+80 TDDGIEDD
-87 DMEDMGMEDD
+87 DIEDIDMGVEDD

-118 DEDGVIVKRDANNN
+118 DEDGVIVKKDANNN
-132 IRLSDSET
+132 ITLSDSET

-155 LDEQDDDLTLDE
+155 LDEEDEDEDEYEGEDLTLDE
-167 TLYEIEMDDMDSRQD
+167 DLYEIEMDDFGMS
-182 VYRPD
+182 
-187 VSDDEGW
+187 E
-194 SDKETQRMWNEQDED
+194 EDED
-209 GIVYRPDVSDDEGW
+209 EETDEVL
-223 SDKETQRMWNE
+223 
-234 EMDMDMD
+234 
-241 MDPRRMSRRHSEMDE
+241 
-256 TPMYEIEMDD
+256 YEIEMD
-266 MDSRQDVYRPDVSD
+266 
-280 DEGWSDKETQRM
+280 E
-292 WNEEMDMDMDFEEM
+292 EEMDEEEM
-306 DMDPDPRGG
+306 DE
-315 RNSRHYEDMDIDHV
+315 EDTDHV

-401 LGAGRKFG
+401 LGAGTKFG
-409 RNGLPKP
+409 RKGLPKP
-416 KAAPRHIS
+416 KAAPQHIS
-424 ENEVEL
+424 ETEVEL

-500 DEFSSEKTKENS
+500 DEFSSETTKENS

-550 MGKIK
+550 MVKIK

>member
-14 IRNLE
+14 IRSLE

-55 DEEVVEPE
+55 DEEEVVEPE

-72 DLGVEPMA
+72 ELGDEPMA
-80 TDDMEDD
+80 TDDDMEDD
-87 DMEDMGMEDD
+87 DTEDIDMGVEDD

-132 IRLSDSET
+132 ITLSDSET

-155 LDEQDDDLTLDE
+155 LGKEDKDKYEDEDLTLDEEWLDE
-167 TLYEIEMDDMDSRQD
+167 TLYEIEMDDFGMS
-182 VYRPD
+182 
-187 VSDDEGW
+187 
-194 SDKETQRMWNEQDED
+194 DED
-209 GIVYRPDVSDDEGW
+209 ED
-223 SDKETQRMWNE
+223 E
-234 EMDMDMD
+234 EMDFEER
-241 MDPRRMSRRHSEMDE
+241 PRRMSSRHNEEMYE
-256 TPMYEIEMDD
+256 TPMYETNVDETLYEIEMDD
-266 MDSRQDVYRPDVSD
+266 FGMSD
-280 DEGWSDKETQRM
+280 EDED
-292 WNEEMDMDMDFEEM
+292 EEMDFEDE
-306 DMDPDPRGG
+306 DE
-315 RNSRHYEDMDIDHV
+315 EDMDHV

-409 RNGLPKP
+409 RRGLPKP
-416 KAAPRHIS
+416 KAAPQNIS
-424 ENEVEL
+424 ETEVEL

-550 MGKIK
+550 MVKIK

>member
-14 IRNLE
+14 IQSLE

-55 DEEVVEPE
+55 DEEEVVEPE

-72 DLGVEPMA
+72 ELGDEPMD
-80 TDDMEDD
+80 TDD
-87 DMEDMGMEDD
+87 DMEDMDMEDE

-118 DEDGVIVKRDANNN
+118 DEDGVIVKKDANNN
-132 IRLSDSET
+132 ITLSDSET
-140 GADYFIQLSEQYQDE
+140 GADYYIQLSEQYQDE
-155 LDEQDDDLTLDE
+155 DLTLDE
-167 TLYEIEMDDMDSRQD
+167 TLYEIEMDDMEDYDMEDDDMEDDDFRFNQMVHD
-182 VYRPD
+182 MEDDDIPKTKWRY
-187 VSDDEGW
+187 SDDE
-194 SDKETQRMWNEQDED
+194 DEEVDFKER
-209 GIVYRPDVSDDEGW
+209 
-223 SDKETQRMWNE
+223 
-234 EMDMDMD
+234 
-241 MDPRRMSRRHSEMDE
+241 PRRMSRRHNEEMYE
-256 TPMYEIEMDD
+256 TPMYETNVDETLYEIEMDD
-266 MDSRQDVYRPDVSD
+266 YGM
-280 DEGWSDKETQRM
+280 SDKNKEYSD
-292 WNEEMDMDMDFEEM
+292 N
-306 DMDPDPRGG
+306 
-315 RNSRHYEDMDIDHV
+315 V

-335 SKGVGMGSPKFKYGQ
+335 AKGIGMGSPKFKYGQ

-409 RNGLPKP
+409 RKGLPKP
-416 KAAPRHIS
+416 KAAPQHIS
-424 ENEVEL
+424 ENDVEL

-500 DEFSSEKTKENS
+500 NEFSSEKTKENS

-517 EKSVTKTPVSGS
+517 EKSVTKTPASGS

>member
-14 IRNLE
+14 IRSLE

-155 LDEQDDDLTLDE
+155 LDEQDDDDLTLDE

-182 VYRPD
+182 VYRPN
-187 VSDDEGW
+187 VSDD
-194 SDKETQRMWNEQDED
+194 K
-209 GIVYRPDVSDDEGW
+209 
-223 SDKETQRMWNE
+223 
-234 EMDMDMD
+234 
-241 MDPRRMSRRHSEMDE
+241 
-256 TPMYEIEMDD
+256 
-266 MDSRQDVYRPDVSD
+266 
-280 DEGWSDKETQRM
+280 GWSDKETQRM

-306 DMDPDPRGG
+306 DMDSDSRGG
-315 RNSRHYEDMDIDHV
+315 RSSRHYEDMDIDHV

>member
-14 IRNLE
+14 IRSLE

-55 DEEVVEPE
+55 DEEEVVEPE

-72 DLGVEPMA
+72 DLGAEPIP
-80 TDDMEDD
+80 TDDIEDDGMEDI
-87 DMEDMGMEDD
+87 EMGVEDD

-118 DEDGVIVKRDANNN
+118 DEDGVIVKRDASNN
-132 IRLSDSET
+132 ITLSDSET

-155 LDEQDDDLTLDE
+155 LDEEDEYEDEYEDEDLTLDE
-167 TLYEIEMDDMDSRQD
+167 TLYEIEMDDFGMS
-182 VYRPD
+182 
-187 VSDDEGW
+187 
-194 SDKETQRMWNEQDED
+194 DED
-209 GIVYRPDVSDDEGW
+209 EDEELEFE
-223 SDKETQRMWNE
+223 DEEE
-234 EMDMDMD
+234 EMDFEER
-241 MDPRRMSRRHSEMDE
+241 PRRMSRRHHEEMYE
-256 TPMYEIEMDD
+256 TPMYETNVDETLYEIEMDD
-266 MDSRQDVYRPDVSD
+266 FGMSD
-280 DEGWSDKETQRM
+280 EDEELD
-292 WNEEMDMDMDFEEM
+292 EEDL
-306 DMDPDPRGG
+306 
-315 RNSRHYEDMDIDHV
+315 DHV

-335 SKGVGMGSPKFKYGQ
+335 AKGVGMGSPKFKYGQ

-401 LGAGRKFG
+401 LGAGTKFG
-409 RNGLPKP
+409 RKGLPKP
-416 KAAPRHIS
+416 KAAPQHIS
-424 ENEVEL
+424 ETEVEL

-550 MGKIK
+550 MVKIK

>member
-14 IRNLE
+14 IRSLE

-55 DEEVVEPE
+55 DEEEVVEPE

-72 DLGVEPMA
+72 DLGAEPMA
-80 TDDMEDD
+80 TDDDMEDD
-87 DMEDMGMEDD
+87 DMEDIDMGTDDD

-118 DEDGVIVKRDANNN
+118 DEDGVIVKRDASNN
-132 IRLSDSET
+132 ITLSDSET

-155 LDEQDDDLTLDE
+155 LDEEDEYEDEYEDEDLTLDE
-167 TLYEIEMDDMDSRQD
+167 TLYEIEMDDFGMS
-182 VYRPD
+182 
-187 VSDDEGW
+187 
-194 SDKETQRMWNEQDED
+194 DED
-209 GIVYRPDVSDDEGW
+209 E
-223 SDKETQRMWNE
+223 EE
-234 EMDMDMD
+234 EM
-241 MDPRRMSRRHSEMDE
+241 PRRMSRRHHEEMYE
-256 TPMYEIEMDD
+256 TPMYETNVDETLYEIEMDD
-266 MDSRQDVYRPDVSD
+266 FGMSD
-280 DEGWSDKETQRM
+280 EEEYEELDE
-292 WNEEMDMDMDFEEM
+292 
-306 DMDPDPRGG
+306 
-315 RNSRHYEDMDIDHV
+315 EDLDHV

-335 SKGVGMGSPKFKYGQ
+335 AKGVGMGSPKFKYGQ

-401 LGAGRKFG
+401 LGAGTKFG
-409 RNGLPKP
+409 RKGLPKP
-416 KAAPRHIS
+416 KAAPQHIS
-424 ENEVEL
+424 ETEVEL

-550 MGKIK
+550 MVKIK

>member
-14 IRNLE
+14 IRSLE

-72 DLGVEPMA
+72 ELGDEPM
-80 TDDMEDD
+80 TTDDDMEDD
-87 DMEDMGMEDD
+87 DTEDIDMGVEDD

-132 IRLSDSET
+132 ITLSDSET

-155 LDEQDDDLTLDE
+155 LDEEDEYEDEDITLDE
-167 TLYEIEMDDMDSRQD
+167 TLYEIEMDDFGMS
-182 VYRPD
+182 
-187 VSDDEGW
+187 
-194 SDKETQRMWNEQDED
+194 DED
-209 GIVYRPDVSDDEGW
+209 EDE
-223 SDKETQRMWNE
+223 E
-234 EMDMDMD
+234 EMDFEER
-241 MDPRRMSRRHSEMDE
+241 PRRMSRRHNEEMYE
-256 TPMYEIEMDD
+256 TPMYETNVDETLYEIEMDD
-266 MDSRQDVYRPDVSD
+266 FGMSD
-280 DEGWSDKETQRM
+280 EDED
-292 WNEEMDMDMDFEEM
+292 EEMDFEEM
-306 DMDPDPRGG
+306 DE
-315 RNSRHYEDMDIDHV
+315 EDMDHV

-335 SKGVGMGSPKFKYGQ
+335 AKGVGMGSPKFKYGQ

-401 LGAGRKFG
+401 LGAGTKFG
-409 RNGLPKP
+409 RKGLPKP
-416 KAAPRHIS
+416 KAAPQHIS
-424 ENEVEL
+424 ETEVEL

-500 DEFSSEKTKENS
+500 DEFSSETTKENS

>member
-14 IRNLE
+14 IRSLE

-155 LDEQDDDLTLDE
+155 LDEEDEYEDEYEDEDITLDE
-167 TLYEIEMDDMDSRQD
+167 TLYEIEMDDFGMS
-182 VYRPD
+182 
-187 VSDDEGW
+187 
-194 SDKETQRMWNEQDED
+194 DED
-209 GIVYRPDVSDDEGW
+209 ED
-223 SDKETQRMWNE
+223 E
-234 EMDMDMD
+234 EMDFEER
-241 MDPRRMSRRHSEMDE
+241 PRRMSSRHNEEMYE
-256 TPMYEIEMDD
+256 TPMYETNVDEDLYEIEMDD
-266 MDSRQDVYRPDVSD
+266 FGMSD
-280 DEGWSDKETQRM
+280 EDED
-292 WNEEMDMDMDFEEM
+292 EEMDFEDE
-306 DMDPDPRGG
+306 
-315 RNSRHYEDMDIDHV
+315 EDMDHV

-335 SKGVGMGSPKFKYGQ
+335 AKGVGMGSPKFKYGQ

>member
-14 IRNLE
+14 IQSLE

-33 MKNEISS
+33 MKREISS

-55 DEEVVEPE
+55 DEEEVVEPE

-72 DLGVEPMA
+72 DLGVEPMD

-87 DMEDMGMEDD
+87 DIEDVDMGMEDD
-97 DAIDMTG
+97 EEIDMTG
-104 ADMSDVIKVFKSMD
+104 ADMSDVIKVFKSMG

-132 IRLSDSET
+132 ITLSDSET
-140 GADYFIQLSEQYQDE
+140 GSDYFIQLSEQYQDD
-155 LDEQDDDLTLDE
+155 DEDEDEDEDEDLTLDEVWLEETLYEIEMDDFGMSDEDEDEDEEFGFEDEEKEMPRRMSRRHNEEMYETPMYETNVDE
-167 TLYEIEMDDMDSRQD
+167 TLYEIEMDDFGM
-182 VYRPD
+182 
-187 VSDDEGW
+187 SDEY
-194 SDKETQRMWNEQDED
+194 ED
-209 GIVYRPDVSDDEGW
+209 
-223 SDKETQRMWNE
+223 E
-234 EMDMDMD
+234 EMDFEER
-241 MDPRRMSRRHSEMDE
+241 PRRMSSRHHE
-256 TPMYEIEMDD
+256 EMDD
-266 MDSRQDVYRPDVSD
+266 
-280 DEGWSDKETQRM
+280 
-292 WNEEMDMDMDFEEM
+292 
-306 DMDPDPRGG
+306 
-315 RNSRHYEDMDIDHV
+315 EDMDDEDMDHV

-401 LGAGRKFG
+401 LGAGTKFG
-409 RNGLPKP
+409 RKGLPKP

-424 ENEVEL
+424 ETEVEL

-447 KLNEVAI
+447 KLNEVAV

-482 FDNVE
+482 FDNIE
-487 TLKESKSLYKSLK
+487 TIKESKSLYRTLK
-500 DEFSSEKTKENS
+500 DKYSSETTKKNS

-517 EKSVTKTPVSGS
+517 EKSVTKTPLSGS

>member
-14 IRNLE
+14 IQSLE

-55 DEEVVEPE
+55 DEEEVVEPE

-72 DLGVEPMA
+72 DLGAEPMD
-80 TDDMEDD
+80 TDDDMEDD
-87 DMEDMGMEDD
+87 DMEDIDMGTDDD

-118 DEDGVIVKRDANNN
+118 DEDGVIVKKDANNN

-155 LDEQDDDLTLDE
+155 LDEEDEYEDEYEYEDEDLTLDE
-167 TLYEIEMDDMDSRQD
+167 TLYEIEMDDFGMS
-182 VYRPD
+182 
-187 VSDDEGW
+187 
-194 SDKETQRMWNEQDED
+194 DED
-209 GIVYRPDVSDDEGW
+209 ED
-223 SDKETQRMWNE
+223 E
-234 EMDMDMD
+234 EMDFEEEEM
-241 MDPRRMSRRHSEMDE
+241 PRRMSRRHHEEMYE
-256 TPMYEIEMDD
+256 TPMYETNVDETLYEIEMDD
-266 MDSRQDVYRPDVSD
+266 FGMSD
-280 DEGWSDKETQRM
+280 EDED
-292 WNEEMDMDMDFEEM
+292 EEMDFEEM
-306 DMDPDPRGG
+306 DEEEMNR
-315 RNSRHYEDMDIDHV
+315 V

-335 SKGVGMGSPKFKYGQ
+335 AKGVGMGSPKFKYGQ

-401 LGAGRKFG
+401 LGAGTKFG
-409 RNGLPKP
+409 RKGLPKP
-416 KAAPRHIS
+416 KAAPQHIS
-424 ENEVEL
+424 ETEVEL

>member
-14 IRNLE
+14 IRSLE

-55 DEEVVEPE
+55 DEEEVVEPE

-72 DLGVEPMA
+72 DLGAEPIP
-80 TDDMEDD
+80 TDDIEDDGMEDI
-87 DMEDMGMEDD
+87 EMGVEDD

-118 DEDGVIVKRDANNN
+118 DEDGVIVKRDASNN
-132 IRLSDSET
+132 ITLSDSET

-155 LDEQDDDLTLDE
+155 LDEEDEYEDEDLTLDE
-167 TLYEIEMDDMDSRQD
+167 TLYEIEMDDFGMS
-182 VYRPD
+182 
-187 VSDDEGW
+187 
-194 SDKETQRMWNEQDED
+194 DED
-209 GIVYRPDVSDDEGW
+209 EDEELEFE
-223 SDKETQRMWNE
+223 DEEE
-234 EMDMDMD
+234 EMDFEER
-241 MDPRRMSRRHSEMDE
+241 PRRMSRRHHEEMYE
-256 TPMYEIEMDD
+256 TPMYETNVDETLYEIEMDD
-266 MDSRQDVYRPDVSD
+266 FGMSD
-280 DEGWSDKETQRM
+280 EDEELD
-292 WNEEMDMDMDFEEM
+292 EEDL
-306 DMDPDPRGG
+306 
-315 RNSRHYEDMDIDHV
+315 DHV

-335 SKGVGMGSPKFKYGQ
+335 AKGVGMGSPKFKYGQ

-401 LGAGRKFG
+401 LGAGTKFG
-409 RNGLPKP
+409 RKGLPKP
-416 KAAPRHIS
+416 KAAPQHIS
-424 ENEVEL
+424 ETEVEL

>member
-14 IRNLE
+14 IQSLE

-55 DEEVVEPE
+55 DEEEVVEPE
-63 GQVDDVEDV
+63 GQVDDVGDV
-72 DLGVEPMA
+72 ELGDEPMA
-80 TDDMEDD
+80 TDDDMEDD
-87 DMEDMGMEDD
+87 DMEDIDMGVEDD

-118 DEDGVIVKRDANNN
+118 NEDGVIVKRDASNN
-132 IRLSDSET
+132 ITLSDSET

-155 LDEQDDDLTLDE
+155 LDEEDEDEDEDLTLDEIMLDE
-167 TLYEIEMDDMDSRQD
+167 TLYEIEMDDFGMS
-182 VYRPD
+182 
-187 VSDDEGW
+187 
-194 SDKETQRMWNEQDED
+194 DED
-209 GIVYRPDVSDDEGW
+209 EDE
-223 SDKETQRMWNE
+223 E
-234 EMDMDMD
+234 EMNFEER
-241 MDPRRMSRRHSEMDE
+241 PRRMSRRHNEEMYE
-256 TPMYEIEMDD
+256 TPMYETNVDETLYEIEMDD
-266 MDSRQDVYRPDVSD
+266 FGMSD
-280 DEGWSDKETQRM
+280 EDED
-292 WNEEMDMDMDFEEM
+292 EEMDFEER
-306 DMDPDPRGG
+306 PR
-315 RNSRHYEDMDIDHV
+315 RMSSRHQEEMYEEDMDHV

-335 SKGVGMGSPKFKYGQ
+335 AKGVGMGSPKFKYGQ

-366 NTGSAK
+366 NTGSVK

-401 LGAGRKFG
+401 LGAGTKFG
-409 RNGLPKP
+409 RKGLPKP

>member
-14 IRNLE
+14 IRSLE

-55 DEEVVEPE
+55 DEEEVVEPE

-72 DLGVEPMA
+72 DLGAEPMA
-80 TDDMEDD
+80 TDDDMEDD
-87 DMEDMGMEDD
+87 DMEDIDMGTEDD

-155 LDEQDDDLTLDE
+155 LDEEDEDEYEDEDLTLDE
-167 TLYEIEMDDMDSRQD
+167 TLYEIEMDDFGMS
-182 VYRPD
+182 
-187 VSDDEGW
+187 
-194 SDKETQRMWNEQDED
+194 DED
-209 GIVYRPDVSDDEGW
+209 ED
-223 SDKETQRMWNE
+223 E
-234 EMDMDMD
+234 EMDFEER
-241 MDPRRMSRRHSEMDE
+241 PRRMSRRHNEEMYE
-256 TPMYEIEMDD
+256 TPMYETNVDETLYEIEMDD
-266 MDSRQDVYRPDVSD
+266 FGMSD
-280 DEGWSDKETQRM
+280 EDEDEY
-292 WNEEMDMDMDFEEM
+292 EELDEE
-306 DMDPDPRGG
+306 DL
-315 RNSRHYEDMDIDHV
+315 DHV

-335 SKGVGMGSPKFKYGQ
+335 AKGVGMGSPKFKYGQ

-401 LGAGRKFG
+401 LGAGIKFG
-409 RNGLPKP
+409 RKGLPKP
-416 KAAPRHIS
+416 KAAPQHIS
-424 ENEVEL
+424 ETEVEL

-550 MGKIK
+550 MVKIK

>member
-14 IRNLE
+14 IRSLE

-55 DEEVVEPE
+55 DEEEVVEPE

-72 DLGVEPMA
+72 DLGPEPMA
-80 TDDMEDD
+80 MDDDMEDD
-87 DMEDMGMEDD
+87 EMEGMGMEDD

-118 DEDGVIVKRDANNN
+118 DEDGVIVKRDASNN
-132 IRLSDSET
+132 ITLSDSGT

-155 LDEQDDDLTLDE
+155 YEDEDEDLTLDE
-167 TLYEIEMDDMDSRQD
+167 TLYEIEMDDFGM
-182 VYRPD
+182 
-187 VSDDEGW
+187 SDDMN
-194 SDKETQRMWNEQDED
+194 D
-209 GIVYRPDVSDDEGW
+209 
-223 SDKETQRMWNE
+223 E
-234 EMDMDMD
+234 EMDFEEMDFEER
-241 MDPRRMSRRHSEMDE
+241 PRRMSRRHHEEMDE
-256 TPMYEIEMDD
+256 TPMYETNVNETLYEIEMDD
-266 MDSRQDVYRPDVSD
+266 FGMSD
-280 DEGWSDKETQRM
+280 DMND
-292 WNEEMDMDMDFEEM
+292 EEMDFEEM
-306 DMDPDPRGG
+306 DFEERPRRMSRRHHEEMDE
-315 RNSRHYEDMDIDHV
+315 EDMDHV

-335 SKGVGMGSPKFKYGQ
+335 AKGVGMGSPKFKYGQ

-401 LGAGRKFG
+401 LGAGTKFG
-409 RNGLPKP
+409 RKGLPKP
-416 KAAPRHIS
+416 KAAPQHIS
-424 ENEVEL
+424 ETEVEL

-447 KLNEVAI
+447 KLNEVAT